1 MALEGLRELK
11 KQETRRRISDIA
23 TTMFLERGFDDVTV
37 TEVAAAAG
45 VSEKTVYNY
54 FPTKES
60 LVLDQTEGQI
70 ERLVSA
76 VKDRGKGVTPTAALV
91 GALKDDSKRFYA
103 MVADEMPRIQEFS
116 RMVRGTPA
124 LRAAWSEHRHNM
136 VAALAAVLAEE
147 LQVEVTDPEPLVAA
161 RALIGLVELL
171 YDSRLRHA
179 GAADRPED
187 VLALVDADIERG
199 ARLLDT
205 GMWSLHLIAEG
216 RRTKEQIREAAAVA
230 EQARRQVM
238 GAVRD
243 AKRAWRQAHQQAHE
257 AARQA
262 HQQAHE
268 AARQAHQQAHEAA
281 REAREQAR
289 RAR

>member
-1 MALEGLRELK
+1 VALEGLRELK
-11 KQETRRRISDIA
+11 KRETRMRISNIA
-23 TTMFLERGFDDVTV
+23 TGMFLERGFEAVTV

-70 ERLVSA
+70 ERLVAA
-76 VKDRGKGVTPTAALV
+76 VRDRGKGVTPTAALV
-91 GALKDDSKRFYA
+91 GALKEDSRRFYE
-103 MVADEMPRIQEFS
+103 MVADDLPRIGEFS

-124 LRAAWSEHRHNM
+124 LRAAWSEHRHQM
-136 VAALAAVLAEE
+136 VAALAQVLAEE
-147 LQVEVTDPEPLVAA
+147 LQVEVTDPEPLVGA
-161 RALIGLVELL
+161 RALTGLVELL

-179 GAADRPED
+179 GAAGRPDEL
-187 VLALVDADIERG
+187 LARVNADIERG

-230 EQARRQVM
+230 EQARQQVL
-238 GAVRD
+238 GALRD
-243 AKRAWRQAHQQAHE
+243 AKRAWKQAHQQAHD
-257 AARQA
+257 
-262 HQQAHE
+262 
-268 AARQAHQQAHEAA
+268 AA
-281 REAREQAR
+281 REARKQAR
-289 RAR
+289 RSR